1 MPKYLLELEGTNV
14 DNDGRTYVVEF
25 PNLVAV
31 WQEAQRAASDWIA
44 YAEENSVA
52 IEPYQQFNIYD
63 DRGELVGIVSF
74 YPNTTI
80 H

>member
-1 MPKYLLELEGTNV
+1 MPKYLLELEGT
-14 DNDGRTYVVEF
+14 DIEGDGRTYVFEF
-25 PNLVAV
+25 PNLVAA
-31 WQEAQRAASDWIA
+31 WQEAQRAATEWIA
-44 YAEENSVA
+44 YAEEHSVP

-63 DRGELVGIVSF
+63 DRSEIVGIVPF